1 MCRATMSV
9 IQNDLGES
17 IQEGYPGNLTPE
29 HEAALREFWRRF
41 FEVTERNVAR
51 SDELR
56 ARGGVSAA
64 QTGNELSQ
72 NTMSKDKKK
81 ESDEAK
87 KAGELKSVEDAL
99 AKYGGPYLREAFW
112 AMTQID
118 APDATM
124 LRFLRARKYDID
136 RALGMMMAALQFRL
150 DMNVDEILLK
160 GEQGLSDEPGF
171 LNQFRRGISYIEGST
186 SRDRYELP
194 IYFIHVARHFTSAQ
208 KIETLQRFVLLAME
222 YARMLTTPPLMKA
235 IIVFDMAGFGLKN
248 MDWQCVL
255 FILKCL
261 EAYYPESLQ
270 CIYVHGAPWIFKGIW
285 TVLQPLIDPDVQAK
299 IKFSTKA
306 KELEE
311 YIPASRLRTGMGGT
325 LDWDWEYI
333 EPIPGENDILKDTET
348 RDAIQREWDEL
359 VDQFEQVSR
368 EWIAADGDRS
378 QLDYRRTVLTQ
389 QLRLKYFQLRPY
401 VRAVSI
407 YQRAKVLRNDGLITW
422 TYPLTTGPTETQ
434 HINDRHCVPEL
445 VKWLREHNEDTLED
459 SVGGQRSPASACGES
474 YNVGDALKLPKKKPV
489 EKKAKQAKQAKQ
501 PDAAAAKADADAD
514 KAADKGTDKGA
525 DKGADAAVGAGAG
538 AAAGVGAAGAAAA
551 AAKRSRKQ
559 PEANGIDDDARAESP
574 RPRPP
579 SSSSKPRRRT
589 KDQETPVRRQ
599 GKPRRK
605 PVPAPQPEAAPAAST
620 EAAEAASTDAAPPAA
635 DVSGAAS
642 PAARAATPIADAAV
656 APAEADA
663 APASTTSATGVGAA
677 AVGAVA
683 GAAGAAGAA
692 LASVVP
698 SLGNKPSMSSM
709 RSASSFASA
718 DEHVE
723 TPAPAYSAADLAAAA
738 PVAEDL
744 GGFRETVGSDDDDD
758 DDDDDG
764 IVEEERHALPNGDA
778 HARRDAMAADFELD
792 DEEQSEISEDL
803 DDEEDDDDLGYTPET
818 VLAPAYTDAKVS
830 ASLCRQ
836 SEAELREDLDVAHEA
851 MELFLN
857 SQMRE
862 AEQLCESG
870 ADRRLYR
877 SVGMTLI
884 NCIKS
889 LMTYEPSDLQIAM
902 KCCKHTMA
910 IADVLRKKPGR
921 LARFLPTSGA
931 PPLQRR
937 TLQEQHA
944 ELVFAEATLLRA
956 VLGIV
961 YAGGTVGFVRQ
972 AMTLRNAYAIM
983 RDLLRGLEE
992 ADAAVEEANIQ
1003 GRTSV
1008 KPVDQDLR
1016 SGIYLS
1022 NGLCQLILSLLP
1034 KRLLGLMEKVGFT
1047 GDRRQALQ
1055 LFMRAGGWSKNKRL
1069 PAISAEMEG
1078 VRRPLCDMMLLLYHL
1093 VISAYIPVTDVD
1105 LTLADQVLSWNLQRF
1120 PRGIFFLYFS
1130 ARLYATQAMP
1140 EKAIECYRSAI
1151 EAQRA
1156 FKQLH
1161 HLCFWSLSLTYL
1173 TTSDYDRAYECY
1185 DVLSRESNWS
1195 KAIYQY
1201 AKAAM
1206 LYESSSHS
1214 RAQSNAIMHTV
1225 PGLVQRVAG
1234 RHLPFERFVRLKA
1247 AKFDSLTQL
1256 GLPAIEFSYLWHCL
1270 EQAPVFLLTS
1280 QQLTRIDE
1288 VIDELEAYDSPS
1300 AYGAGDRDFY
1310 ALYCLAFFLRGVAL
1324 RYVAYPEP
1332 QTLVRH
1338 PAGEPIVPAEVA
1350 DDALHSFLKV
1360 FEYGHFLDAVDRYL
1374 VYYAHYELGCL
1385 YSAQGNE
1392 AEARREFEL
1401 VLSRKPLVPQESKR
1415 FRSSGKADYLLSG
1428 MCQLRAHAALETM
1441 RINRDRRAQRSATSR
1456 SLRRRS
1462 TAARRSAPPP
1472 AADAPRRSLDTR
1484 AGAHAGRARQSR
1496 LIP

>member
-1 MCRATMSV
+1 MSV

-29 HEAALREFWRRF
+29 HAAALREFWHRF
-41 FEVTERNVAR
+41 LEVTERNAAR

-56 ARGGVSAA
+56 ARGGYAAA

-112 AMTQID
+112 SMTQTD

-124 LRFLRARKYDID
+124 LRFLRARKFDLD
-136 RALGMMMAALQFRL
+136 RALGMMVAALQFRMDVGL
-150 DMNVDEILLK
+150 DEILRK
-160 GEQGLSDEPGF
+160 GEEGLKDEPGF
-171 LNQFRRGISYIEGST
+171 MNQYRRGISYIEGNT
-186 SRDRYELP
+186 SRDRHELP

-222 YARMLTTPPLMKA
+222 NARTLTTPPLMKA

-270 CIYVHGAPWIFKGIW
+270 RVYVHGAPWIFKGIW

-325 LDWDWEYI
+325 LDWDWEYT
-333 EPIPGENDILKDTET
+333 EPIPGENDILNDTET
-348 RDAIQREWDEL
+348 RDAIQREWDALIE
-359 VDQFEQVSR
+359 QFEQVTR
-368 EWIAADGDRS
+368 EWIATDDDRTE
-378 QLDYRRTVLTQ
+378 LAYRREVLSQ

-401 VRAVSI
+401 LRAVSI
-407 YQRAKVLRNDGLITW
+407 YQRAKVLRNDGLVTW
-422 TYPLTTGPTETQ
+422 TYPQTTGPTETQ
-434 HINDRHCVPEL
+434 HVNDRHHVPQL
-445 VKWLREHNEDTLED
+445 VRWLREHNEDTLED

-474 YNVGDALKLPKKKPV
+474 YDVGDALKLPKKPEKADKKV
-489 EKKAKQAKQAKQ
+489 GKKADKKPEKAPRA
-501 PDAAAAKADADAD
+501 DEANEAA
-514 KAADKGTDKGA
+514 TTGA
-525 DKGADAAVGAGAG
+525 AGAG
-538 AAAGVGAAGAAAA
+538 AAAAGAAGAGAA
-551 AAKRSRKQ
+551 AAKRSRK
-559 PEANGIDDDARAESP
+559 PAAEDDEARATSP
-574 RPRPP
+574 RPT
-579 SSSSKPRRRT
+579 SDAPRRRA
-589 KDQETPVRRQ
+589 KDEETPVRRQ

-605 PVPAPQPEAAPAAST
+605 PVPASQPA
-620 EAAEAASTDAAPPAA
+620 DAAPPA
-635 DVSGAAS
+635 DAS
-642 PAARAATPIADAAV
+642 Q
-656 APAEADA
+656 PAEAAQPSEATRPEA
-663 APASTTSATGVGAA
+663 AQPAASGVGAA

-692 LASVVP
+692 LASVMP
-698 SLGNKPSMSSM
+698 SLGSKPSVSSLQ
-709 RSASSFASA
+709 SASSFASA
-718 DEHVE
+718 DEHME
-723 TPAPAYSAADLAAAA
+723 PAPGASRAYSVADLAAAA

-744 GGFRETVGSDDDDD
+744 GGLEASDVSDVSDDDDD
-758 DDDDDG
+758 DDG
-764 IVEEERHALPNGDA
+764 VVEEERHALPNGHA
-778 HARRDAMAADFELD
+778 AGAARREAMAADFELD
-792 DEEQSEISEDL
+792 DEEQSEVSADL
-803 DDEEDDDDLGYTPET
+803 DDEDDEDDDLGYTPET
-818 VLAPAYTDAKVS
+818 VLAPTYTQAKVS
-830 ASLCRQ
+830 AAVCRQ

-862 AEQLCESG
+862 AEQLCEAG

-889 LMTYEPSDLQIAM
+889 LMTYEPSDLQVAM

-910 IADVLRKKPGR
+910 IADVLRKKPRR
-921 LARFLPTSGA
+921 LARLLPTASA
-931 PPLQRR
+931 PPLQQR

-944 ELVFAEATLLRA
+944 ELVYAEATLLRA

-972 AMTLRNAYAIM
+972 AMALRNAYAIV

-1055 LFMRAGGWSKNKRL
+1055 LFMRAGGWSQHRRL
-1069 PAISAEMEG
+1069 PGISAETEG

-1093 VISAYIPVTDVD
+1093 VISAYVPVTDVD

-1151 EAQRA
+1151 EAQRS

-1206 LYESSSHS
+1206 LYESSTHS
-1214 RAQSNAIMHTV
+1214 RAQSDAIMRTV

-1247 AKFDSLTQL
+1247 AKFASLAQL

-1280 QQLTRIDE
+1280 QQLTRIDA
-1288 VIDELEAYDSPS
+1288 VIDELEAYDAPS

-1338 PAGEPIVPAEVA
+1338 PAGEPIVATEVA

-1392 AEARREFEL
+1392 AEARRELEL

-1441 RINRDRRAQRSATSR
+1441 RINRDRRAQRASTSR

-1462 TAARRSAPPP
+1462 TAARRSAPP
-1472 AADAPRRSLDTR
+1472 ADAPRRSLDAR
-1484 AGAHAGRARQSR
+1484 AQAHAGRARQSR

>member
-1 MCRATMSV
+1 MSV
-9 IQNDLGES
+9 IQNDLGET

-29 HEAALREFWRRF
+29 HAAALREFWRRF
-41 FEVTERNVAR
+41 FEVTERNAAR

-56 ARGGVSAA
+56 ARGGYAAA
-64 QTGNELSQ
+64 QTGHELSQ

-99 AKYGGPYLREAFW
+99 SKYGGPYLREAFW
-112 AMTQID
+112 SMTQTD

-124 LRFLRARKYDID
+124 LRFLRARKFDID
-136 RALGMMMAALQFRL
+136 RALGMMVAALQFRM
-150 DMNVDEILLK
+150 DMDLDEILRK
-160 GEQGLSDEPGF
+160 GEEGLQDEPGF
-171 LNQFRRGISYIEGST
+171 MNQYRRGISYIEGST
-186 SRDRYELP
+186 SRERHELP
-194 IYFIHVARHFTSAQ
+194 IYFIHVARHFTNAQ

-222 YARMLTTPPLMKA
+222 NARSLTTPPLMKA
-235 IIVFDMAGFGLKN
+235 VIVFDMAGFGLKN

-270 CIYVHGAPWIFKGIW
+270 RVYVHGAPWIFKGIW

-299 IKFSTKA
+299 IRFSTKA

-311 YIPASRLRTGMGGT
+311 YVPASRLRTGMGGT
-325 LDWDWEYI
+325 LDWDWAYT
-333 EPIPGENDILKDTET
+333 EPVPGENEILNDTET
-348 RDAIQREWDEL
+348 RDAIQHEWDEL
-359 VDQFEQVSR
+359 IEQFEQSTR
-368 EWIAADGDRS
+368 AWIATDGDRS
-378 QLDYRRTVLTQ
+378 ELDYRREVLSQ

-401 VRAVSI
+401 LRAVSI

-422 TYPLTTGPTETQ
+422 SYPQTTGSTETQ
-434 HINDRHCVPEL
+434 HVNDRHSVPQL
-445 VKWLREHNEDTLED
+445 VRWLRERNEDTLES
-459 SVGGQRSPASACGES
+459 SVGGQRSPACVCGES
-474 YNVGDALKLPKKKPV
+474 YDVGDALKLPKKTQ
-489 EKKAKQAKQAKQ
+489 KAVKVPRAESYDEIDK
-501 PDAAAAKADADAD
+501 AAAAAI
-514 KAADKGTDKGA
+514 
-525 DKGADAAVGAGAG
+525 
-538 AAAGVGAAGAAAA
+538 AA
-551 AAKRSRKQ
+551 AAKRSRT
-559 PEANGIDDDARAESP
+559 PAADDAEARAASA
-574 RPRPP
+574 RPASEPA
-579 SSSSKPRRRT
+579 RRRAT
-589 KDQETPVRRQ
+589 DEETPVRRP

-605 PVPAPQPEAAPAAST
+605 PVPSWQPESKAAPPT
-620 EAAEAASTDAAPPAA
+620 EAAQP
-635 DVSGAAS
+635 G
-642 PAARAATPIADAAV
+642 
-656 APAEADA
+656 
-663 APASTTSATGVGAA
+663 
-677 AVGAVA
+677 VGAVA
-683 GAAGAAGAA
+683 GGAGAARGM
-692 LASVVP
+692 P
-698 SLGNKPSMSSM
+698 SLSSKPSVSSLQ
-709 RSASSFASA
+709 SASSFASA
-718 DEHVE
+718 NEHIE
-723 TPAPAYSAADLAAAA
+723 PPADARAYSVADLAAAA

-744 GGFRETVGSDDDDD
+744 GGLAASDLSD

-764 IVEEERHALPNGDA
+764 IVEEERHALPSGHASDA
-778 HARRDAMAADFELD
+778 ARREAMAADFELD
-792 DEEQSEISEDL
+792 DEEQSEISADV
-803 DDEEDDDDLGYTPET
+803 DDEDDDLGYTPET
-818 VLAPAYTDAKVS
+818 VLAPTYTQAKVS
-830 ASLCRQ
+830 AAACRQ

-851 MELFLN
+851 MQLFLN
-857 SQMRE
+857 SQMHE
-862 AEQLCESG
+862 AEQLCEAG

-884 NCIKS
+884 NCVKS

-910 IADVLRKKPGR
+910 IADVLRRKPGR
-921 LARFLPTSGA
+921 LARLLPTASA
-931 PPLQRR
+931 PALQAR

-944 ELVFAEATLLRA
+944 ELVYAEAMLLRA

-961 YAGGTVGFVRQ
+961 YAGGTVGFVRH
-972 AMTLRNAYAIM
+972 AMTLRNAYAIV

-992 ADAAVEEANIQ
+992 ADAAVEEASIQ

-1055 LFMRAGGWSKNKRL
+1055 LFMRAGGWSPHRRL
-1069 PAISAEMEG
+1069 PGISAEMEG

-1093 VISAYIPVTDVD
+1093 VIAAYVPVTDVD

-1130 ARLYATQAMP
+1130 ARLYATQALP

-1173 TTSDYDRAYECY
+1173 TTCDYDRAYECY
-1185 DVLSRESNWS
+1185 DVLARESNWS

-1206 LYESSSHS
+1206 LYESSTHSH
-1214 RAQSNAIMHTV
+1214 AQSSAIMRTV

-1247 AKFDSLTQL
+1247 AKFAALTQL
-1256 GLPAIEFSYLWHCL
+1256 GLPALEFSYLWHCL

-1280 QQLTRIDE
+1280 QQLTRIDT

-1300 AYGAGDRDFY
+1300 AFGAGDRDFY

-1338 PAGEPIVPAEVA
+1338 PPGEPIVAAEVA

-1392 AEARREFEL
+1392 ADARREFEL

-1441 RINRDRRAQRSATSR
+1441 RINRDRRAQRSSTSR

-1462 TAARRSAPPP
+1462 TAARRATAP
-1472 AADAPRRSLDTR
+1472 ADAP
-1484 AGAHAGRARQSR
+1484 AGTHAGRARQSR